1 MLSRKA
7 RILEEGTVP
16 EGTKTTAAIRWKFD
30 PSAEKAKEMWF
41 AEKTNF
47 LFRGTDETMR
57 GGGRIHWLK
66 NPNRFRGPGDI
77 HLVKLY
83 QNNIGFVSNCVCCN
97 AIHIE

>member
-47 LFRGTDETMR
+47 LFRGTVETMMV
-57 GGGRIHWLK
+57 GGEDPLVEESQQI
-66 NPNRFRGPGDI
+66 PGAWR
-77 HLVKLY
+77 HSPRQAVPK
-83 QNNIGFVSNCVCCN
+83 
-97 AIHIE
+97 